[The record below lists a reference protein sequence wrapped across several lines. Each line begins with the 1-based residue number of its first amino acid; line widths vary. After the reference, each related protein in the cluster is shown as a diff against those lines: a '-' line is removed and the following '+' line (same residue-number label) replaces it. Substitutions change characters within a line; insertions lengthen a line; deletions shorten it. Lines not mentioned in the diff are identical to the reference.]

1 MRGQDAQLNHV
12 STHSI
17 MPLPLK
23 RPQKLSLLRRIP
35 MPLMS
40 IIIGLFCG
48 LVVWGMLDQVQ
59 PRALRSIFAEE
70 LKTRLDQQAR
80 ETLIRFD
87 NYVLSHTS
95 TARLLANHRQ
105 LAHYLEPVYWFRGDP
120 DQPRQYRSTPPWLP
134 ESSLW
139 QSLIRPS
146 HILLLDND
154 GRTREIYQLGERL
167 LPAELAGTNE
177 LPLGERRAR
186 AHLTI
191 LGERP
196 YLLVSESAEDATGT
210 EMGYLMLVVPIDA
223 QFLMASQQGISSNG
237 VLVGILEAD
246 EQRFLASS
254 DQARLRP
261 QQRLAE
267 VEADFLVT
275 SQSFA
280 DYEGIALN
288 LQFATLVPRSVVEAV
303 RDRVASLERRQRLVT
318 AFTFVSVFTL
328 VFFLLSER
336 LNKIL
341 QRISRFSRRAL
352 GSKQPVLERGNQLF
366 VLEDWIHQFIRLVRD
381 TREEMRQQH
390 ESEMHESEM
399 LKQAIMET
407 ALDSI
412 ITIDRRG
419 VIIEFNPTA
428 EQTFGYNRQEAL
440 GKVFADLIFN
450 GESRPPFSLLMA
462 DVLSSRDWAV
472 DEMRHELTAVKRGG
486 VAFPVELAIKP
497 IRLKSKL
504 AFTIYMHDI
513 SNRRRTELEIRSLAK
528 FASESPNPILRVN
541 RRGVILYANTASDQ
555 LLSYWDCER
564 AQTLPLY
571 WRNRVTDIL
580 GSGQDWQTQV
590 NSSNRVYSLLL
601 TPVVDLGYVN
611 IYGRDITAERQAE
624 RQAREHQ
631 QELIH
636 VSRLSTMGEMAT
648 GLAHELNQ
656 PLSAIANFANGSVR
670 RLQSSGRESEDI
682 LYALGQITAQ
692 ADRAGKIIKRLRALV
707 GKQTPVRRVADIN
720 EVVREVCSFVEFEAR
735 KAGVV
740 IEQEFS
746 INALPVR
753 IDVVQIEQVL
763 LNLIRNALEALWE
776 MPEDERNL
784 VIQTHCRNGEW
795 VVVRVLDS
803 GPGIRDEDMSRLFEP
818 FYTTKQSGMGMGLII
833 SRTII
838 EDHDGTITAEQRLE
852 GGTCFSIVLP
862 SDRNIDE

>member
-1 MRGQDAQLNHV
+1 
-12 STHSI
+12 
-17 MPLPLK
+17 
-23 RPQKLSLLRRIP
+23 

-40 IIIGLFCG
+40 VMIGLFCG

-59 PRALRSIFAEE
+59 PQALRSIFAEE
-70 LKTRLDQQAR
+70 LKTRLNQQAR

-87 NYVLSHTS
+87 NYVLAHTS

-105 LAHYLEPVYWFRGDP
+105 LANYLEPIYWFKGDK
-120 DQPRQYRSTPPWLP
+120 DQPKQYRSTPPWLP
-134 ESSLW
+134 SSTLW
-139 QSLIRPS
+139 QSLVRPS
-146 HILLLDND
+146 HILLLDSD
-154 GRTREIYQLGERL
+154 GRTREIYQLGDRP
-167 LPAELAGTNE
+167 LPAELAGTTE
-177 LPLGERRAR
+177 LLFSERRVQAS
-186 AHLTI
+186 LTT
-191 LGERP
+191 LGDRP
-196 YLLVSESAEDATGT
+196 YLLISETAEDATGT
-210 EMGYLMLVVPIDA
+210 EMGFLMLVAPIDE
-223 QFLMASQQGISSNG
+223 QFLAASQQGVSSNG

-254 DQARLRP
+254 DQARLPP
-261 QQRLAE
+261 QKRLSE
-267 VEADFLVT
+267 VENDFLVT
-275 SQSFA
+275 AQSFSE
-280 DYEGIALN
+280 YEGSTLN
-288 LQFATLVPRSVVEAV
+288 LQFATLVPHSVVEAM
-303 RDRVASLERRQRLVT
+303 RDRVASLERRQRLVA

-328 VFFLLSER
+328 VFYLLSER

-341 QRISRFSRRAL
+341 QRISRFSQRAL
-352 GSKQPVLERGNQLF
+352 GSKQPVMERGNQLF
-366 VLEDWIHQFIRLVRD
+366 VLEDWIRQFIQLVRD

-390 ESEMHESEM
+390 ETEMHESEM

-412 ITIDRRG
+412 ITIDRQG

-428 EQTFGYNRQEAL
+428 EQTFGYARTEAL
-440 GKVFADLIFN
+440 GEVFADLIFN
-450 GESRPPFSLLMA
+450 HESRPEFSRLMA
-462 DVLSSRDWAV
+462 DVLSSRDQHP
-472 DEMRHELTAVKRGG
+472 DEMRHELTAVKRDGA
-486 VAFPVELAIKP
+486 AFPVELAIKP
-497 IRLKSKL
+497 IRLKNRL

-513 SNRRRTELEIRSLAK
+513 SNRRRIELEIRSLAK

-541 RRGVILYANTASDQ
+541 RRGVILYANGASDQ
-555 LLSYWDCER
+555 LLAYWGCER

-580 GSGQDWQTQV
+580 SSGRDWQTQV
-590 NSSNRVYSLLL
+590 ISATQVYSLLL

-611 IYGRDITAERQAE
+611 IYGRDITAEQEAE

-656 PLSAIANFANGSVR
+656 PLSAIANYANGSVR

-692 ADRAGKIIKRLRALV
+692 ADRAGEIIKRLRALV
-707 GKQTPVRRVADIN
+707 GKQTPVRKIADIN
-720 EVVREVCSFVEFEAR
+720 DVVSEVCSFVEFEAR

-746 INALPVR
+746 LHALPAK

-763 LNLIRNALEALWE
+763 LNLIRNALDALLE
-776 MPEDERNL
+776 IPEDERSL
-784 VIQTHCRNGEW
+784 VIQTHCRDGGW
-795 VVVRVLDS
+795 VLIRVLDT
-803 GPGIRDEDMSRLFEP
+803 GPGIREEDRARLFEP
-818 FYTTKQSGMGMGLII
+818 FYTTKESGMGMGLVI

-838 EDHDGTITAEQRLE
+838 EDHNGSITVEPRAER
-852 GGTCFSIVLP
+852 GTCFNILLP
-862 SDRNIDE
+862 SNRNRDEQ

>member
-1 MRGQDAQLNHV
+1 
-12 STHSI
+12 
-17 MPLPLK
+17 MPLSLK

-40 IIIGLFCG
+40 VIIGLFCG
-48 LVVWGMLDQVQ
+48 LLVWGVLDQVQ

-70 LKTRLDQQAR
+70 LQSRLDQQAR

-87 NYVLSHTS
+87 NYVLAHTS

-105 LAHYLEPVYWFRGDP
+105 LADYLEPVYWYRADGDLP
-120 DQPRQYRSTPPWLP
+120 EQYRESPRWLP

-154 GRTREIYQLGERL
+154 GRPREVYQLGERQ
-167 LPAELAGTNE
+167 LPAELGGASE
-177 LPLGERRAR
+177 LLLGERKAR
-186 AHLTI
+186 ATLTI
-191 LGERP
+191 LTGQL
-196 YLLVSESAEDATGT
+196 YLLVSEPAEDATGT
-210 EMGYLMLVVPIDA
+210 EMGFLMLVVPIDE

-254 DQARLRP
+254 DQSRLHR
-261 QQRLAE
+261 QQRLNE

-275 SQSFA
+275 SQSFS
-280 DYEGIALN
+280 DYEDTTLN
-288 LQFATLVPRSVVEAV
+288 LQFATLVPRSVVQAM
-303 RDRVASLERRQRLVT
+303 RDRVAGLEMRQRLVT
-318 AFTFVSVFTL
+318 AFTFVTIFTL
-328 VFFLLSER
+328 VFYLLSER

-352 GSKQPVLERGNQLF
+352 GAKQPVIERGNQLF
-366 VLEDWIHQFIRLVRD
+366 VLEDWIHQFIQLVRD

-428 EQTFGYNRQEAL
+428 EQTFGYDRQEAL
-440 GKVFADLIFN
+440 GQVFAELIFN
-450 GESRPPFSLLMA
+450 NESRPQFTLLMA
-462 DVLSSRDWAV
+462 DVLSSRDWAP

-486 VAFPVELAIKP
+486 AVFPVELAIKP
-497 IRLKSKL
+497 IRLKSRL

-528 FASESPNPILRVN
+528 FASESPSPILRVN
-541 RRGVILYANTASDQ
+541 RRGVILYANGASDE
-555 LLSYWDCER
+555 LLDYWGCER

-571 WRNRVTDIL
+571 WRNRVTEIL
-580 GSGQDWQTQV
+580 GNGEDWQTQV
-590 NSSNRVYSLLL
+590 NSSSRIYSLLF

-624 RQAREHQ
+624 HQAREHQ

-670 RLQSSGRESEDI
+670 RLQASGQGPEDI

-692 ADRAGKIIKRLRALV
+692 ADRAGEIIKRLRALV
-707 GKQTPVRRVADIN
+707 RKQTPVRRVADLN

-735 KAGVV
+735 KAGIV
-740 IEQEFS
+740 IEQEFYVH
-746 INALPVR
+746 NLLVR

-763 LNLIRNALEALWE
+763 LNLIRNALEALRE
-776 MPEDERNL
+776 MPEDGRSL
-784 VIQTHCRNGEW
+784 VIQTDCQDGEW
-795 VVVRVLDS
+795 AVARVLDT
-803 GPGIRDEDMSRLFEP
+803 GPGIRDEEMARLFEP
-818 FYTTKQSGMGMGLII
+818 FFTTKQGGMGMGLII

-838 EDHDGTITAEQRLE
+838 EDHGGTVNAEQRT
-852 GGTCFSIVLP
+852 GGGSCFSIRLP
-862 SDRNIDE
+862 SNRNSDEQ

>member
-1 MRGQDAQLNHV
+1 
-12 STHSI
+12 
-17 MPLPLK
+17 MPLSLK
-23 RPQKLSLLRRIP
+23 SPQKLSLLRRIP

-40 IIIGLFCG
+40 VIIGLFCG
-48 LVVWGMLDQVQ
+48 LLVWGVLDQVQ

-70 LKTRLDQQAR
+70 LQTRLDQQAR

-87 NYVLSHTS
+87 NYVLAHTS

-105 LAHYLEPVYWFRGDP
+105 LADYLEPIYWYRVDGDLP
-120 DQPRQYRSTPPWLP
+120 TIYRESPPWLP
-134 ESSLW
+134 GSSLW

-146 HILLLDND
+146 HILLLDNE
-154 GRTREIYQLGERL
+154 GRTREVYPLGERS
-167 LPAELAGTNE
+167 LPAELAGPGE
-177 LPLGERRAR
+177 LSLGGRKPRAT
-186 AHLTI
+186 LNI
-191 LGERP
+191 LGGRL
-196 YLLVSESAEDATGT
+196 YLLVSEPAEDATGT
-210 EMGYLMLVVPIDA
+210 EMGFLMLVVPLDE
-223 QFLMASQQGISSNG
+223 QFLVASQQGISSNG
-237 VLVGILEAD
+237 VLVGILDAD

-254 DQARLRP
+254 DQSRLHP
-261 QQRLAE
+261 HQPLSA

-275 SQSFA
+275 SQSFS
-280 DYEGIALN
+280 DYEDTTLN
-288 LQFATLVPRSVVEAV
+288 LQFATLVPRSVVEAM
-303 RDRVASLERRQRLVT
+303 RDRVAGLERRQRLVT
-318 AFTFVSVFTL
+318 AFTFMSVFTV

-341 QRISRFSRRAL
+341 QRISRFSQRAL
-352 GSKQPVLERGNQLF
+352 GSKQPVIERGNQLF
-366 VLEDWIHQFIRLVRD
+366 VLEDWIHQFIQLVRD

-428 EQTFGYNRQEAL
+428 EQTFGYDRQEAL
-440 GKVFADLIFN
+440 GQVFAELIFN
-450 GESRPPFSLLMA
+450 SESRPQFSLLMA
-462 DVLSSRDWAV
+462 DVLSSRDWAP

-486 VAFPVELAIKP
+486 VVFPVELAIKP
-497 IRLKSKL
+497 IRLKSRL

-541 RRGVILYANTASDQ
+541 RRGVILYANSASDE
-555 LLSYWDCER
+555 LLDYWDCER

-571 WRNRVTDIL
+571 WRNQVTDIL
-580 GSGQDWQTQV
+580 GSGEDWQTQV
-590 NSSNRVYSLLL
+590 NSDNRIYSLLF

-670 RLQSSGRESEDI
+670 RLQASGRESEDI

-692 ADRAGKIIKRLRALV
+692 ADRAGEIIKRLRALV
-707 GKQTPVRRVADIN
+707 GKQTPVRRVADLN
-720 EVVREVCSFVEFEAR
+720 AVVREVCSFVEFEAR

-740 IEQEFS
+740 IEQEF
-746 INALPVR
+746 NVNTLPVR

-776 MPEDERNL
+776 IPEDGRSL
-784 VIQTHCRNGEW
+784 VIQTHCKAGEW
-795 VVVRVLDS
+795 AVVRVLDS
-803 GPGIRDEDMSRLFEP
+803 GPGIRDEEMGRLFEP
-818 FYTTKQSGMGMGLII
+818 FFTTKQGGMGMGLII

-838 EDHDGTITAEQRLE
+838 EDHGGSISAEQRAG
-852 GGTCFSIVLP
+852 GGTCFSIMLP
-862 SDRNIDE
+862 SNRNSDEQ